1 MPNCYHFTL
10 PDTDEVWDLNTFEK
24 TTLVLGKKTK
34 NYQQFFPERSAIL
47 GGFLG
52 IIDQQM
58 NEQHARYD
66 GHLEAADRL
75 AKKLIDIPE
84 HVIFIM
90 GATDPFCLDQD
101 QIYDITTIISK
112 RTNKKIIWLT
122 GDCRYYKTLLPDSAY
137 FPFWLAIK
145 ENFAQPPQQRSFR
158 FSCLNRRRATHRDC
172 LVNTLNEYKLLSADL
187 DVLSIR
193 YQANSEN
200 FATHPDDWP
209 NDHSISHP
217 AFRAHLNIVTET
229 LPWER
234 GIITEK
240 TTKIFESETAG
251 IIYNSPASFEVLRDL
266 GFEIDYVTHASLND
280 ITPIVTLLTQLQDP
294 RDCES
299 WYWQNIKYHQHNRK
313 QFVSSAWADKFE
325 SWFKQQLANF

>member
-1 MPNCYHFTL
+1 MTTYYQLFLSSNQTN
-10 PDTDEVWDLNTFEK
+10 WDSNTFEK
-24 TTLVLGKKTK
+24 TKLTLGKKPK
-34 NYQQFFPERSAIL
+34 KYQQFFPERSAIL

-52 IIDQQM
+52 IVDDQM
-58 NEQHARYD
+58 DEQHARYND
-66 GHLEAADRL
+66 HLEAADRL

-84 HVIFIM
+84 RVIFIM

-101 QIYDITTIISK
+101 QILDIIATISQ
-112 RTNKKIIWLT
+112 RTKKKIIWLT
-122 GDCRYYKTLLPDSAY
+122 GDCRYYKTAMPDSVY

-145 ENFAQPPQQRSFR
+145 ENFEQPPQQRSFR
-158 FSCLNRRRATHRDC
+158 FSCLNRRRAKHRDR
-172 LVNTLNEYKLLSADL
+172 LMNTLNEYKLLRSEL

-193 YQANSEN
+193 YMANSEN
-200 FATHPDDWP
+200 FATPPDDWP

-217 AFRAHLNIVTET
+217 AYQAHLNIVTET
-229 LPWER
+229 MPWER

-266 GFEIDYVTHASLND
+266 GFEIDYVTHASLD
-280 ITPIVTLLTQLQDP
+280 DVTPVVNLLTQLQDP
-294 RDCES
+294 QNCES
-299 WYWQNIKYHQHNRK
+299 WYWQHIKHHRHNRR

-325 SWFKQQLANF
+325 PWFKEQMANI